1 MFLFNGDHSRTSAR
15 IGNTR
20 CLFSTPYRRTAIR
33 IPAGSKS
40 PTRHSPANP
49 PTRSPLLWR
58 AKVGAARRAGSQG
71 YPPPPKRSGG
81 GGWRRCVE
89 PALETGAEV

>member
-1 MFLFNGDHSRTSAR
+1 MFLFNGDRYRSTAR

-40 PTRHSPANP
+40 PARHSPANP

-58 AKVGAARRAGSQG
+58 AKVGAASGKRGLSAAAEALWRRRLATVRRARTRDWSRG
-71 YPPPPKRSGG
+71 
-81 GGWRRCVE
+81 
-89 PALETGAEV
+89 LE